1 LRWRF
6 VAAAGRFVN
15 NAHFSLVHYWP
26 IVSLAW
32 HRKSFGGEAT
42 VPSKPLLLMTDPAHF
57 EVTYTI
63 NPWMQPCAWAEDPVR
78 LVAAA
83 RRSFQSLA
91 AALTA
96 AGARLDIMP
105 GVAGLPDMAFPANA
119 AIVLDRRAL
128 LARFR
133 HPQRRGEEQ
142 HFREHFRDLM
152 ERRSI
157 LDEVGQ
163 FQPSCFQEGAG
174 DCIWD
179 AARGRFWAGY
189 GQRSTRQ
196 AALEISAFF
205 GRETTT
211 LELVSPR
218 FYHLDVCFC
227 ALSGGEIF
235 YYPPAFSAASL
246 AAIRDVVAPEDL
258 IEATDEDAGRF
269 NVNAINIDDRLV
281 MATASPYLVARLAER
296 GYRVNE
302 VNLMPFIMAGGGAF
316 CMTLRLNNC
325 SANAATLLRAAE

>member
-1 LRWRF
+1 
-6 VAAAGRFVN
+6 
-15 NAHFSLVHYWP
+15 
-26 IVSLAW
+26 
-32 HRKSFGGEAT
+32 
-42 VPSKPLLLMTDPAHF
+42 VPSRPLFLLTDPTHF

-63 NPWMQPCAWAEDPVR
+63 NPWMRPRAWAEDPVGH
-78 LVAAA
+78 LAAA
-83 RRSFQSLA
+83 RRNFQSLV

-96 AGARLDIMP
+96 ARARVEVMP
-105 GVAGLPDMAFPANA
+105 GVTGLPDMAFPANG
-119 AIVLDRRAL
+119 AIVFDRRAL

-142 HFREHFRDLM
+142 HFREHFRLLL

-157 LDEVGQ
+157 LDEVAQ
-163 FQPSCFQEGAG
+163 LPPNCFQEGAG

-179 AARGRFWAGY
+179 PVRGRFWAGY

-196 AALEISAFF
+196 AAVEISAFF
-205 GRETTT
+205 GRETTA

-258 IEATDEDAGRF
+258 IEATDEDAARF

-281 MATASPYLVARLAER
+281 MATASPDLVARLAER
-296 GYRVNE
+296 GYRVSE
-302 VNLMPFIMAGGGAF
+302 VDLQPFIMAGGGAY
-316 CMTLRLNNC
+316 CMSLRLDNC
-325 SANAATLLRAAE
+325 SATASALQRAAE

>member
-1 LRWRF
+1 M
-6 VAAAGRFVN
+6 
-15 NAHFSLVHYWP
+15 
-26 IVSLAW
+26 
-32 HRKSFGGEAT
+32 
-42 VPSKPLLLMTDPAHF
+42 PSKPLLLLTDPAHF

-63 NPWMQPCAWAEDPVR
+63 NPWMQPCAWAEDPVGH
-78 LVAAA
+78 VTAA

-91 AALTA
+91 TALTG
-96 AGARLDIMP
+96 AGARLEVMP
-105 GVAGLPDMAFPANA
+105 GIAGLPDMVFPANA
-119 AIVLDRRAL
+119 AVVLDRLAL

-133 HPQRRGEEQ
+133 HPERRGEEQ
-142 HFREHFRDLM
+142 HFHKHFRALM
-152 ERRSI
+152 ERGSI
-157 LDEVGQ
+157 LDEVAQ
-163 FQPSCFQEGAG
+163 LPPNCFQEGAG

-196 AALEISAFF
+196 AAVEISAFF
-205 GRETTT
+205 CRETTA

-258 IEATDEDAGRF
+258 IEATDEDAARF

-281 MATASPYLVARLAER
+281 MAAASPDLVARLAER
-296 GYRVNE
+296 GYRVSE
-302 VNLMPFIMAGGGAF
+302 VDLRPFLMAGGGAY
-316 CMTLRLNNC
+316 CMALRLDNC
-325 SANAATLLRAAE
+325 SAEANALRRAAE